1 MSSRP
6 CTTCG
11 KALPEGVRF
20 CGQCGTRLP
29 DSVPAAP
36 ALQSASA
43 PLAAVPTPV
52 VAQSAPPTGGRVPAA
67 RTMVEFQAPPVPA
80 NFDDSQTVKRDRA
93 DLVSM
98 MNAYDAER
106 ASSKMSAAAPVAE
119 PPATTKRPTDQPL
132 AEEEARVAAAKH
144 EAKTA
149 PDMAR
154 TVTNPIGAVGTGNPL
169 GKTIAEASPFG
180 ASQAPSG
187 QAFDKTISDV
197 DAVARARDMVLGA
210 IRDGNIAPPQP
221 ASIRPEPVSAPVVS
235 LADSQPVRASARPPS
250 DLHQTR
256 ADAFLQAQHRA
267 QAFDGATVHDG
278 SERSP
283 MSQSVGSTPPPP
295 PTPQVTVL
303 NAPAA
308 PAPAP
313 GGAARTMLGVAAVD
327 LAAINAAR
335 GIVAANQQPPQQQ
348 APQQP
353 LHAAGGASKTMLG
366 VAIPGIA
373 PLNPGQPSYPAPQ
386 AQAPQPPGHFGSQ
399 NKTMMG
405 VAMPG
410 IAPTRNAEHHG
421 QPGQHGGGGYSRPPS
436 SQVNN
441 TMLGA
446 AMPMIAPMPAPYV
459 EEQLPAPHL
468 VAQKRGVPIVFA
480 IGLLAVLLLLGAGAM
495 FLLYKPAPPVVA
507 VPELDAEGRDVLKL
521 TCEGCADGTKISV
534 GTATSTLATHQAHLL
549 LPQPLKVGQNPLVL
563 KIDRPGAGRDEDAK
577 IEVPVAFRLRADLS
591 TLSAT
596 PPTITVRVEAQ
607 PGSDVRIADKPI
619 ALDAKG
625 EAALAVDVGPDT
637 MGPSDE
643 TKRIDRTIDYSI
655 TPKGGVPQKG
665 TVRAQAGIAA
675 LHIDTPSS
683 HAVLDQE
690 FSWVSGQTTPLAE
703 VSINEQKVTA
713 DAAGIFA
720 TKLEALPIGETKVH
734 VVSRPK
740 NFAARTLDFAITRA
754 LHLEDAARTF
764 EAEGPLGYDA
774 YADGTNSRNGAKVA
788 LDGEIVEARR
798 GTAHQWL
805 LLVETRRGC
814 SKLGQC
820 LVRVQDFGE
829 GDMTRGERVRIYGRF
844 LHTVTA
850 AGKTI
855 PEVAADITLRRNGS

>member
-1 MSSRP
+1 
-6 CTTCG
+6 
-11 KALPEGVRF
+11 
-20 CGQCGTRLP
+20 
-29 DSVPAAP
+29 
-36 ALQSASA
+36 
-43 PLAAVPTPV
+43 
-52 VAQSAPPTGGRVPAA
+52 
-67 RTMVEFQAPPVPA
+67 MVEFQAPPVVARRDP

-93 DLVSM
+93 DLVEM
-98 MNAYDAER
+98 MNAYEAER
-106 ASSKMSAAAPVAE
+106 ASSKMSAAPVAE
-119 PPATTKRPTDQPL
+119 PPATTKRPTEQPL

-154 TVTNPIGAVGTGNPL
+154 TITNPVAVGAGNPL
-169 GKTIAEASPFG
+169 AKTIMEASPFG
-180 ASQAPSG
+180 ASQTPSG

-221 ASIRPEPVSAPVVS
+221 ASIRPEPGSAPVVS
-235 LADSQPVRASARPPS
+235 LADSGPVRASARPPS

-267 QAFDGATVHDG
+267 QAFDTATVHDG
-278 SERSP
+278 TERSP
-283 MSQSVGSTPPPP
+283 LSQSVGSTPPPP
-295 PTPQVTVL
+295 PTPQVTVV
-303 NAPAA
+303 NAPAPV
-308 PAPAP
+308 PASPGASGGASG
-313 GGAARTMLGVAAVD
+313 GGAARTMMGVAAVD

-335 GIVAANQQPPQQQ
+335 GIVAAGQQPPPQQ
-348 APQQP
+348 APTQQAPTQQAPTQQP
-353 LHAAGGASKTMLG
+353 QHGGGGASKTMLG

-373 PLNPGQPSYPAPQ
+373 PLNPGQPSHAAPHA
-386 AQAPQPPGHFGSQ
+386 AQAPQAPGHFGSQ

-410 IAPTRNAEHHG
+410 IAPTRNAE
-421 QPGQHGGGGYSRPPS
+421 QPHQQGGGGYSRPPS

-446 AMPMIAPMPAPYV
+446 SMPMIAPMPAPYV
-459 EEQLPAPHL
+459 EEQLPMAPM
-468 VAQKRGVPIVFA
+468 VAQKRGVPIVVA

-495 FLLYKPAPPVVA
+495 FVLYKPAPPVVA
-507 VPELDAEGRDVLKL
+507 VPELDAEGRDILKL
-521 TCEGCADGTKISV
+521 RCEGCADGTKISV
-534 GTATSTLATHQAHLL
+534 GTATATLAAHEAHLL

-643 TKRIDRTIDYSI
+643 TKRIDRTIDYAI

-683 HAVLDQE
+683 HAVIEQE

-703 VSINEQKVTA
+703 VSINQQKVTA
-713 DAAGIFA
+713 DAAGLFA
-720 TKLEALPIGETKVH
+720 TKLDPLPMGETKVH

-740 NFAARTLDFAITRA
+740 NFAARTLDFAITRV
-754 LHLEDAARTF
+754 LHLEDAAKTF

-829 GDMTRGERVRIYGRF
+829 SDITRGERVRIYGRF

-855 PEVAADITLRRNGS
+855 PEVAADITLRRSGS